1 MDNNNENGGFRYTYS
16 ASEQAEIKRIR
27 DKYSKNPESKIER
40 LRRLDA
46 LVTEKAQ
53 TVSLIIGVV
62 GALLLGLGMSFI
74 MSDLAEMIGLS
85 VGVALPLGIVIGV
98 IGAALTSVAY
108 PVYNAIVKK
117 ERARIA
123 PEILSLTEE
132 LMR

>member
-27 DKYSKNPESKIER
+27 DKYSNSPESKIER